1 MFEAMQ
7 KIAIAVLVGM
17 AAVGAIQDWSRD
29 VPSVTADYYAQTQT
43 GGEIEETY
51 TAMGEYDV
59 DYAEYPAQDL
69 LIKQYKIWYP
79 SALAGEEGREWPI
92 VVMANGTGVPASR
105 YTPVFRHLASW
116 GFVVIGNEMQNSW
129 SGGASAGALD
139 LLAELNEDPSS
150 LFYHKLDLDNVGSA
164 GHSQGAI
171 GAINAVTTQPNG
183 DSYKALYLASTPSSL
198 YASTLEWAYDPALID
213 VPCFMTAGTGLL
225 DAGEAGSPEVAEE
238 AQEVSIAPLW
248 SQEENYS
255 LIPDSVP
262 KLRARRTG
270 ADHAEMLPWPDGYMT
285 AWFMYW
291 LQGDEAAGRAFF
303 GPDAEIVHNP
313 LWQDIEKNL

>member
-1 MFEAMQ
+1 MFETMQ

-79 SALAGEEGREWPI
+79 SALAGEEGREWSI

-105 YTPVFRHLASW
+105 YAPVFRHLASW

-238 AQEVSIAPLW
+238 AQEVSISPLW
-248 SQEENYS
+248 SQEENYG